1 MGPVEIPLLALA
13 HRSETSLFCGT
24 QIVSQDSGNERG
36 GVMK

>member
-13 HRSETSLFCGT
+13 LRSEMRLFCGT